1 MLYELINLKKIY
13 GQRTVLDLPALSLEQ
28 GRIIALLGPNGAGKT
43 TLLDILAFLSSPT
56 SGEVRFKGKN
66 VDFRGNGLIELR
78 RRVVLVQQHPIMFST
93 TVARNVGFPLKIRK
107 ASKAERENRVDEFLD
122 VVGMREFKEAK
133 GQTLSGGETQRVAIA
148 RALACSPEAILFDEP
163 TASVDA
169 ENQIA
174 IEGIIQEIS
183 RRQGISVILTT
194 HNMVQASRLADETV
208 FLFEGKPANS
218 TENIFSGRVEA
229 VDNGKPICVLGS
241 NLRLLVNAGAVGSV
255 RVSIDPRSIRVAREV
270 SDPAAV
276 NTFAG
281 TLVQLTDEGTRVRA
295 RVNVGV
301 PLSVLIPKAEF
312 SLVRPGLGET
322 ISVTVPPEAI
332 EFI

>member
-13 GQRTVLDLPALSLEQ
+13 GQRTVLNLPDLCLQQ
-28 GRIIALLGPNGAGKT
+28 GSIIALLGPNGAGKT

-56 SGEVRFKGKN
+56 SGEVRFRGKR
-66 VDFRGNGLIELR
+66 VDFRGNGLIKLR
-78 RRVVLVQQHPIMFST
+78 RRVVLVHQHPIMFST

-122 VVGMREFKEAK
+122 LVGMREFKEAK

-163 TASVDA
+163 TASVDV

-208 FLFEGKPANS
+208 FLFEGKPASS

-241 NLRLLVNAGAVGSV
+241 DLRLLVRAGAVGSV

-301 PLSVLIPKAEF
+301 PLSVLIPKEEF